1 MVWIN
6 TVPEGAEV
14 FLNGEKSGKTPL
26 QIESL
31 EAGQYSLRI
40 EKDKTSPIDTQFV
53 LEEGDQITFPNF
65 ILRRELS
72 LSSIPEGASIFL
84 NNEPYSAVTPALVPI
99 PLTDTVDI
107 RLEHPRASGALR
119 ISGFNVSSGKFKA
132 DNKDLWKYNYDK
144 DQELPEITGRFQ
156 KNVRISSKPQGA
168 NIYLA
173 DQDEPVGQT
182 PDNVMMSFGEN
193 RIRLVKS
200 GFEDKIRLVNIDKDF
215 QGSLF
220 YELYREVAV
229 TAVAASNPR
238 GGDIG
243 AKITRIESEGR
254 ISESTDKTPITLS
267 LTGVEHRIYLSKNGY
282 VDTSFVI
289 GVNQSDLRAVMRKE
303 GEVVN
308 EEELMA
314 ETEEETEKAVLV
326 FFFKDDDTDE
336 PLEGVNILAE
346 RKDDRRKVHLGTTDE
361 FGRFSVQLDAGKY
374 KLIAEKDGYKGWDDG
389 KSIDQ
394 NKEYRIEEE
403 LERR

>member
-1 MVWIN
+1 M
-6 TVPEGAEV
+6 
-14 FLNGEKSGKTPL
+14 
-26 QIESL
+26 
-31 EAGQYSLRI
+31 
-40 EKDKTSPIDTQFV
+40 
-53 LEEGDQITFPNF
+53 
-65 ILRRELS
+65 
-72 LSSIPEGASIFL
+72 
-84 NNEPYSAVTPALVPI
+84 
-99 PLTDTVDI
+99 
-107 RLEHPRASGALR
+107 
-119 ISGFNVSSGKFKA
+119 
-132 DNKDLWKYNYDK
+132 
-144 DQELPEITGRFQ
+144 
-156 KNVRISSKPQGA
+156 
-168 NIYLA
+168 
-173 DQDEPVGQT
+173 
-182 PDNVMMSFGEN
+182 
-193 RIRLVKS
+193 KS